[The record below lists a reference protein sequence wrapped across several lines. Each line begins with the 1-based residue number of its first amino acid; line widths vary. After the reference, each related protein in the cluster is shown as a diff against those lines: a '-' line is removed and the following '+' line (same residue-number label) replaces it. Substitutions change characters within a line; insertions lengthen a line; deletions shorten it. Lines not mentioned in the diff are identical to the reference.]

1 MSRFAVRNL
10 NVLSYAQGFTL
21 WLYKAPALADVFAPG
36 YFDDAADMLATGDHM
51 HVAAPDG
58 GGLVLIASS
67 ALGVVHA
74 VPMVTAKVPVP
85 AGAA

>member
-1 MSRFAVRNL
+1 MAFRIRDLS
-10 NVLSYAQGFTL
+10 VLSCTQGFTV
-21 WLYKAPALADVFAPG
+21 WHYKAPALADVFAPG

>member
-51 HVAAPDG
+51 HVTAPDG
-58 GGLVLIASS
+58 GGLALIASS

-74 VPMVTAKVPVP
+74 VPMLTAIVPVS
-85 AGAA
+85 AEAA